1 MSKESVRGWVVV
13 VTGASSGNG
22 KAMALL
28 LAEKGARLV
37 LAARRVE
44 LLDATAREVE
54 ERGGEALVVPC
65 DVTDREQVEGVVRAT
80 LERWERI
87 DAWIKNAGVIGWLL
101 FGENTQE

>member
-1 MSKESVRGWVVV
+1 MVEQSIRGKVVV
-13 VTGASSGNG
+13 VTGTSSGNG

-65 DVTDREQVEGVVRAT
+65 DVTDREQVEVVARAA
-80 LERWERI
+80 LERWGRI
-87 DAWIKNAGVIGWLL
+87 DAWINNAGVIG
-101 FGENTQE
+101 